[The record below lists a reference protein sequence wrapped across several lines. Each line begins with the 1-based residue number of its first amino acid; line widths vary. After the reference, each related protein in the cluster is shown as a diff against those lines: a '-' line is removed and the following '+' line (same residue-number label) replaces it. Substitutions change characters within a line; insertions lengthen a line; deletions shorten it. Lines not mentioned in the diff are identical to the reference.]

1 MKKNDILQGVCVDY
15 THDGLGIVKSNDFT
29 FFIKNVI
36 KEEIVEFIVT
46 KLKKTYGYGKC
57 IRVVQ
62 PSKDRVEPFCPYYGK
77 CGGCQLL
84 HMSYQEQLC
93 FKRNLV
99 ENNMRNIAGI
109 DVPVLDTIGAA
120 SMTSYRNKAQFP
132 VRINEKV
139 AMGFYRL
146 HSNDIIDMSTCMIQ
160 SNLINEIMFFIKKDF
175 ERFKMEDV
183 FRHLLIKHAFNTNE
197 AMVVFIAKKKEIN
210 HLDEIVSRLTKRF
223 SQIKSIILNVNTRN
237 DNVILGEEEF
247 LLYGNER
254 IYDTLSDLKF
264 SISSKSFYQVNPKQ
278 TEVLYQSALDLAAI
292 NETDNVIDLYCGVG
306 TISLFLAKKA
316 KFVTGIEIVAAA
328 IEDAKE
334 NAKLNGINNV
344 EFVCSDA
351 GEYASYMAKNNVKA
365 DVIVVDPPRKGC
377 DETTLKAIHTMHPK
391 RVVYVSCNP
400 ATLARD
406 IKIMESMGYKA
417 KMVQPV
423 DMFPGSFHIENV
435 CLLEKVED

>member
-1 MKKNDILQGVCVDY
+1 
-15 THDGLGIVKSNDFT
+15 
-29 FFIKNVI
+29 
-36 KEEIVEFIVT
+36 
-46 KLKKTYGYGKC
+46 
-57 IRVVQ
+57 
-62 PSKDRVEPFCPYYGK
+62 
-77 CGGCQLL
+77 
-84 HMSYQEQLC
+84 
-93 FKRNLV
+93 
-99 ENNMRNIAGI
+99 
-109 DVPVLDTIGAA
+109 
-120 SMTSYRNKAQFP
+120 MTSYRNKAQFP